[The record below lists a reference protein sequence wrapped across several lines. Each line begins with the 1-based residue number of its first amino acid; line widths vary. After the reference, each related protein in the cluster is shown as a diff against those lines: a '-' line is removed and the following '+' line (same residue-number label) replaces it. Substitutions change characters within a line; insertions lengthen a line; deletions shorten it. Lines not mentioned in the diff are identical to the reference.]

1 MNSRHLV
8 RPTILLAAVT
18 TALVGLGAP
27 ATSAPAD
34 DFTRSYFGDGTLP
47 AGCIVDRDPIN
58 PDNECYHMKV
68 GLNALDDPQI
78 DVAILAP
85 VSPVVERDLR
95 VAEQAVQMWGEGVD
109 YLADEMGLD
118 WLADGVD
125 MNITTHELVVDPA
138 GLLTEPL
145 DLVDPEIVVIM
156 SNPAGGIG
164 IGIDPVSFAG
174 ELGIIDGEGAPCLV
188 EDDPLDFRAW
198 QKKKGFDQHGQ
209 EKGGTYVADC
219 GGVGGNVCFAVNG
232 AVDPVPGASDFF
244 PLYEL
249 VAHEFGHCLTVG
261 HVGDGADGPWG
272 PTATNDIMAYSTD
285 PPGIA
290 KCVST
295 LDVEGFALR
304 MSKYLDV
311 NGDGKVTAKDE
322 LVPND
327 LAGDGFSSFQVQHPR
342 DHHYA
347 SSTGSAADCPQP
359 DQGVVPL
366 SYGSFTPTPEATSR
380 PVLRAGKVSLSGGKV
395 KVKGKAT
402 NKPLGKAPKKRSA
415 SAEDATGDGGTPITD
430 LTSMSVRTDKKFVRA
445 TMSVG
450 QVSPAAL
457 PTSVTAYSLLID
469 GRRFDSFI
477 ATGDTSGTPV
487 VMDNGTGY
495 YLPEGTATWNDD
507 NTVDFKIRRD
517 YLADQQITAP
527 YTVTAITGYHL
538 RSNDWV
544 ATADSVPDALGVQ
557 VAAPKMS
564 RRDLRDAP
572 VAKRVTRS
580 TTTLTPE
587 GGVTKYPFESTL
599 GLGGLVSAVDT
610 MNYFTVPVEE
620 QATVEVTL
628 EWTGANF
635 FEMSV
640 DGGSSQVRSEG
651 DNRLTITVPWA
662 RRDLSITV
670 DPQQV
675 LEPSTFTLTAKA
687 TTVIKDR
694 DRDGVPDVADACR
707 TAKGPSTGAG
717 CPDSDGDGLFDR
729 DDRCPTKASVSAN
742 GCPTKADE
750 RVEMYVD
757 GRRLASRTVVTKP
770 GSAAFKLAAQ
780 AGSLGRGQHVVE
792 VRWIRDG
799 KVVSRTKRTI
809 G

>member
-1 MNSRHLV
+1 MPSRSLKRSLV
-8 RPTILLAAVT
+8 VLAAGAV
-18 TALVGLGAP
+18 ALMGVGAP
-27 ATSAPAD
+27 ASSSPSDSFVRPA
-34 DFTRSYFGDGTLP
+34 FGDGTLP

-58 PDNECYHMKV
+58 PDNICYHMKV
-68 GLNALDDPQI
+68 GLNALDSPRI
-78 DVAILAP
+78 DVAVLVP
-85 VSPVVERDLR
+85 VSPVAERDMR

-109 YLADEMGLD
+109 YLADEMGME
-118 WLADGVD
+118 WLSDGVD
-125 MNITTHELVVDPA
+125 MNVTTYELKVDPT
-138 GLLTEPL
+138 GVLTKPIQ
-145 DLVDPEIVVIM
+145 LVDPEIVVIM

-174 ELGIIDGEGAPCLV
+174 ELGIVDGEGTPCVV
-188 EDDPLDFRAW
+188 EDDPFDFASW
-198 QKKKGFDQHGQ
+198 QDKDGFDQHGM
-209 EKGGTYVADC
+209 ENGGTYVEDC

-285 PPGIA
+285 PPGLA

-311 NGDGKVTAKDE
+311 NGDGKVTDKDV

-327 LAGDGFSSFQVQHPR
+327 LAGDGFSSFQVQHPA
-342 DHHYA
+342 DHAYA
-347 SSTGSAADCPQP
+347 SSTGAAADCPQP
-359 DQGVVPL
+359 DQSAVPL
-366 SYGSFTPTPEATSR
+366 AYGAFTPTPEATTR
-380 PVLRAGKVSLSGGKV
+380 PVLRTGKVSLSGGKL

-402 NKPLGKAPKKRSA
+402 NVALGKAPTKRSA

-430 LTSMSVRTDKKFVRA
+430 LESMSVRTDKKWVRA
-445 TMSVG
+445 TMTVG

-457 PTSVTAYSLLID
+457 PPSVTAYSLLID

-477 ATGDTSGTPV
+477 GTGDTSGTPV

-495 YLPEGTATWNDD
+495 YLPEGTAVWNDD

-527 YTVTAITGYHL
+527 YTVNAITGYHL

-557 VAAPKMS
+557 VAAPKMPA
-564 RRDLRDAP
+564 RDLRDAP
-572 VAKRVTRS
+572 RAKKVTR
-580 TTTLTPE
+580 TTTTITPD
-587 GGVTKYPFESTL
+587 GGVSKLPAESTF

-610 MNYFTVPVEE
+610 FEYFTVPVKQ

-635 FEMSV
+635 FNMSV
-640 DGGSSQVRSEG
+640 DGGSSQIRKEG
-651 DNRLTITVPWA
+651 DNSLTITVPWA
-662 RRDLSITV
+662 RRDLSVTV
-670 DPQQV
+670 DPEQV
-675 LEPSTFTLTAKA
+675 LEPTTFTVTAKA
-687 TTVIKDR
+687 TTVVKDT
-694 DRDGVPDVADACR
+694 DKDGVPDVADACR
-707 TAKGPSTGAG
+707 TAKGPSTGGG

-750 RVEMYVD
+750 RVELYVD
-757 GRRLASRTVVTKP
+757 ERKLASRTVVTKH
-770 GSAAFKLAAQ
+770 GSAAFTLASAV
-780 AGSLGRGQHVVE
+780 GSLGRGQHTVE

-799 KVVSRTKRTI
+799 KVVSRSKRTL

>member
-1 MNSRHLV
+1 MLSRSLKRSLV
-8 RPTILLAAVT
+8 VLAAGAV
-18 TALVGLGAP
+18 ALVGVGAP
-27 ATSAPAD
+27 ATSSPSET
-34 DFTRSYFGDGTLP
+34 FVRPSFGDGTLP

-58 PDNECYHMKV
+58 PDNICYHMKV
-68 GLNALDDPQI
+68 GLNALDSPKI
-78 DVAILAP
+78 DVAVLVP
-85 VSPVVERDLR
+85 VSPVAERDMR

-109 YLADEMGLD
+109 YLADEMGME
-118 WLADGVD
+118 WLSDGVD
-125 MNITTHELVVDPA
+125 MNVTTYELKVDPT
-138 GLLTEPL
+138 GVLTKPIQ
-145 DLVDPEIVVIM
+145 LVDPEIVVIM

-174 ELGIIDGEGAPCLV
+174 ELGIVDGEGVPCVV
-188 EDDPLDFRAW
+188 EDDPFDFSSW
-198 QKKKGFDQHGQ
+198 QAKDGFDQHGL
-209 EKGGTYVADC
+209 ENGGTYVEDC

-304 MSKYLDV
+304 MSRYLDV

-322 LVPND
+322 LIPND
-327 LAGDGFSSFQVQHPR
+327 LAGDGFSSFQVQDPG
-342 DHHYA
+342 DHAYA

-359 DQGVVPL
+359 DQGSVPL
-366 SYGSFTPTPEATSR
+366 AYGSFTPTPEVTTR
-380 PVLRAGKVSLSGGKV
+380 PVLRTGKVSLSGGKV
-395 KVKGKAT
+395 KVKGKAS
-402 NKPLGKAPKKRSA
+402 NVALGKAPKKRSA

-430 LTSMSVRTDKKFVRA
+430 LESVKVKVDKKFVRA

-450 QVSPAAL
+450 QVWPLSEGASA
-457 PTSVTAYSLLID
+457 TAYSLLVS

-477 ATGDTSGTPV
+477 GAGDLSGTPR

-495 YLPEGTATWNDD
+495 YLPDGTATWNADD
-507 NTVDFKIRRD
+507 NTVTFKVRRD

-527 YTVTAITGYHL
+527 YTVNAITGYHL

-544 ATADSVPDALGVQ
+544 ATADSVPDGLGLE
-557 VAAPKMS
+557 VAAPRMAK
-564 RRDLRDAP
+564 RDQRDAK
-572 VAKRVTRS
+572 VAKKVTTR
-580 TTTLTPE
+580 TTTLTD
-587 GGVTKYPFESTL
+587 GVTKLPVESTL
-599 GLGGLVSAVDT
+599 GVGLVSTVDT
-610 MNYFTVPVEE
+610 KEYFTLPVKE

-628 EWTGANF
+628 EWTGTAF
-635 FEMSV
+635 YGMSV
-640 DGGSSQVRSEG
+640 DGGSSQSVREG
-651 DNRLTITVPWA
+651 DNSLTVTVPWA
-662 RRDLSITV
+662 RRPLSITV
-670 DPQQV
+670 DPQEV

-687 TTVIKDR
+687 TSVVKDT
-694 DRDGVPDVADACR
+694 DKDGVPDVADACR

-757 GRRLASRTVVTKP
+757 GRKVASRTVVTKH
-770 GSAAFKLAAQ
+770 GSAGFKLAAG

-799 KVVSRTKRTI
+799 KVVSRTKRTV